1 MEDVMA
7 EMIGGGA
14 ALVLLVLCLIIAVY
28 PLLALG
34 RIWFYS
40 KQQVQE
46 LRRIREALANQA
58 R

>member
-1 MEDVMA
+1 MA
-7 EMIGGGA
+7 EIIGAGTG
-14 ALVLLVLCLIIAVY
+14 LVLLVLCLIVAVY

-46 LRRIREALANQA
+46 LRRIRETLENQP